1 MLTKDEQI
9 KLAAKLLGCSE
20 DKVFGNCGII
30 PNLNALYFSDA
41 MRGGD
46 SIIIADDGSVLYASS
61 SVDFDEHLRK
71 FEKGRR
77 TSLESFNR

>member
-9 KLAAKLLGCSE
+9 KLAARLLGCSE
-20 DKVFGNCGII
+20 DKVSGNCGII
-30 PNLNALYFSDA
+30 PNLNALYFSDPV
-41 MRGGD
+41 RGGD
-46 SIIIADDGSVLYASS
+46 SIIIADDGSVLYANSS
-61 SVDFDEHLRK
+61 IEFDEHLRE